1 MKIEN
6 FVKAEIIKRKY
17 DELLNK
23 SKEIKDALDFERTPK
38 AENFEV
44 FSFGINQIKLEF
56 LDWKKMLIEA
66 K

>member
-23 SKEIKDALDFERTPK
+23 SKEIKDALDF
-38 AENFEV
+38 
-44 FSFGINQIKLEF
+44 
-56 LDWKKMLIEA
+56 
-66 K
+66 